1 MLPVITKFNRIV
13 TNHNLLSHVPKRT
26 FTASTVTMA
35 PKLIVGMMG
44 SSVAKG
50 STSMATPEQ
59 VSEFLAV
66 VKSHGVTE
74 LDTALVYNGGKS
86 EELLK
91 AVNAQR
97 DFEIATKAPGFSPG
111 SLSETNILENSDKS
125 HKNLGQ
131 ETVDIYYIHGPD
143 KQTPLEEQC
152 RAFGTLYKQGRFKRF
167 GISNLSVVQTEKI
180 HEICT
185 AKGYPPPSVYQGLY
199 NPITRSN
206 DEGLF
211 PLLRKL
217 NIAFYAWGPLGGG
230 LLAKPIEDLLKPK
243 PGTRYDEMRVFGDMY
258 LNDDNIAALKKMNE
272 LCAKNDMSMMEAT
285 MRWMVNHSPLNDQ
298 DGIILGASSK
308 EQVDATLTAC
318 EKGPLP
324 SEIVEGWEDLWKS
337 VLASGK
343 AIPVPT
349 W

>member
-1 MLPVITKFNRIV
+1 
-13 TNHNLLSHVPKRT
+13 
-26 FTASTVTMA
+26 MA

-66 VKSHGVTE
+66 VKRHGVDE
-74 LDTALVYNGGKS
+74 LDTALVYNSGKS
-86 EELLK
+86 EQLLRDS
-91 AVNAQR
+91 NAQR
-97 DFEIATKAPGFSPG
+97 DFKIATKAPGFSDG
-111 SLSETNILENSDKS
+111 SLTEANILSNSEKS

-131 ETVDIYYIHGPD
+131 DTVDLYYIHGPD

-152 RAFGTLYKQGRFKRF
+152 RAFGKLYQQGRFKRF
-167 GISNLSVVQTEKI
+167 GISNLSPGQVERI

-185 AKGYPPPSVYQGLY
+185 AEGYPPPSVYQGLY
-199 NPITRSN
+199 NPISRSN

-211 PLLRKL
+211 PTLRKL
-217 NIAFYAWGPLGGG
+217 NISFYAWGPLGGG

-243 PGTRYDEMRVFGDMY
+243 PGTRFDEMRVFGDMY
-258 LNDDNIAALKKMNE
+258 LNDDNIKALKTMNE
-272 LCAKNDMSMMEAT
+272 ICAKNNMSMMEAT
-285 MRWMVNHSPLNDQ
+285 MRWMVNHSPLTDK

-324 SEIVEGWEDLWKS
+324 SDVVDGWEELWKS
-337 VLASGK
+337 VVASGK
-343 AIPVPT
+343 ALPVPT
-349 W
+349 